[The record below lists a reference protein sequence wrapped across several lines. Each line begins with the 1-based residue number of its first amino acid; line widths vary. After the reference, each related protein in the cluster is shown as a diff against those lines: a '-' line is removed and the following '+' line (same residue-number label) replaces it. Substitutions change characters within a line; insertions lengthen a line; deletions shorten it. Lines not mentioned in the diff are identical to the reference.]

1 MLNNHF
7 IHFFKKHPN
16 IKKSMNTYQK
26 QKSNYSLRRALIQ
39 QLVNVKVAE
48 NDQQRAEA
56 HKLVKS
62 LKCQLKAYEVRYC
75 YYQAKQILGD
85 LG

>member
-1 MLNNHF
+1 
-7 IHFFKKHPN
+7 
-16 IKKSMNTYQK
+16 MNTYQK

-62 LKCQLKAYEVRYC
+62 LKCKLKAYEVKYC
-75 YYQAKQILGD
+75 YYQANLITGD

>member
-1 MLNNHF
+1 
-7 IHFFKKHPN
+7 
-16 IKKSMNTYQK
+16 MNTYQK
-26 QKSNYSLRRALIQ
+26 QKSNYLLRRALIQ

-62 LKCQLKAYEVRYC
+62 LKMQLKAYEVKYC
-75 YYQAKQILGD
+75 YYQANLITGD

>member
-1 MLNNHF
+1 
-7 IHFFKKHPN
+7 
-16 IKKSMNTYQK
+16 MNTYQK
-26 QKSNYSLRRALIQ
+26 QKINYSIRRALIQ

-62 LKCQLKAYEVRYC
+62 LKSQLKAYEVKYC
-75 YYQAKQILGD
+75 YYQANLITGD

>member
-1 MLNNHF
+1 
-7 IHFFKKHPN
+7 
-16 IKKSMNTYQK
+16 MNTYQK
-26 QKSNYSLRRALIQ
+26 QKSNYSIRRALIQ

-62 LKCQLKAYEVRYC
+62 LKMQLKMIYTKKSLKKGSFISLSKN
-75 YYQAKQILGD
+75 QKKHQ
-85 LG
+85 

>member
-1 MLNNHF
+1 
-7 IHFFKKHPN
+7 
-16 IKKSMNTYQK
+16 MNTYQK
-26 QKSNYSLRRALIQ
+26 QKSNYSIRRALIQ

-62 LKCQLKAYEVRYC
+62 LKMQLKAYEIKYC
-75 YYQAKQILGD
+75 YYQANLITGD

>member
-1 MLNNHF
+1 
-7 IHFFKKHPN
+7 
-16 IKKSMNTYQK
+16 MNTYQK
-26 QKSNYSLRRALIQ
+26 QKSNYSIRRALIQ

-62 LKCQLKAYEVRYC
+62 LKMQLKAYEVKYC
-75 YYQAKQILGD
+75 YYQANLITGD

>member
-1 MLNNHF
+1 
-7 IHFFKKHPN
+7 
-16 IKKSMNTYQK
+16 MNTYQK

-56 HKLVKS
+56 HKKVKS
-62 LKCQLKAYEVRYC
+62 LKMQLKAYEVKYC
-75 YYQAKQILGD
+75 YYQANLITGD
-85 LG
+85 LGKIS

>member
-1 MLNNHF
+1 
-7 IHFFKKHPN
+7 
-16 IKKSMNTYQK
+16 MNTYQK

-62 LKCQLKAYEVRYC
+62 LKMQLKAYEIKYC
-75 YYQAKQILGD
+75 YYQANLITGD

>member
-1 MLNNHF
+1 
-7 IHFFKKHPN
+7 
-16 IKKSMNTYQK
+16 MNTYQK

-48 NDQQRAEA
+48 NDLQRAEA
-56 HKLVKS
+56 HKKVKS
-62 LKCQLKAYEVRYC
+62 LKMQLKAYEIKYC
-75 YYQAKQILGD
+75 YYQANLITGD

>member
-1 MLNNHF
+1 
-7 IHFFKKHPN
+7 
-16 IKKSMNTYQK
+16 MNTYQK
-26 QKSNYSLRRALIQ
+26 QKSNYSIRRALIQ

-62 LKCQLKAYEVRYC
+62 LKCQLKAYEVKYC
-75 YYQAKQILGD
+75 YYQANLITGD

>member
-1 MLNNHF
+1 
-7 IHFFKKHPN
+7 
-16 IKKSMNTYQK
+16 MNTYQK

-56 HKLVKS
+56 QKLVKS
-62 LKCQLKAYEVRYC
+62 LTYGTEKITN
-75 YYQAKQILGD
+75 AK
-85 LG
+85 